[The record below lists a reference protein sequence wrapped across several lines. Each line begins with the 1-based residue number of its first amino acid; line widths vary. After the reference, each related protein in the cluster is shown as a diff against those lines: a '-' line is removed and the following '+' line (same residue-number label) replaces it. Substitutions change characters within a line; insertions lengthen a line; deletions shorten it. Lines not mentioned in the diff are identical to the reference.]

1 MCGLPRC
8 PIISRFHA
16 QVAAKPS
23 SSYQGSSPSVFIGSF
38 GYPDV
43 RGGPL
48 LINDTDNPP
57 DWIRNNLGM
66 EEIVNLRARTIR
78 GSAGLHTVA
87 GSLQEIA
94 LSARPLDVDVYFRET
109 GRLLPQFRWHGGA
122 GRVLPVLSRRW
133 TLSGAQAL
141 AGPWTGSPRIL
152 ISCATDAAIALNS
165 DGVDVYQITKLM
177 TAGLLGKR
185 RKFVPT
191 RWAITAV
198 DDTLSNGLKKEIAR
212 YPPVDEISIFS
223 GEIYGNR
230 IACILLPGDWKYEM
244 IEIWGKQTL
253 WGGDEEV
260 IVQDREG
267 MTKHGYSPIS
277 GAYYSARL
285 AVCEYLHSIRRCAR
299 VIVVRSV
306 SSEYWAPLG
315 TWVIR
320 EAARKAM
327 ANPPVRCVSL
337 DAAVLHAVSCY
348 RVGPLGPVQHAHP
361 RAPHAADAFLVC
373 RIPSGMRQ
381 EKKPSGFFDTLKPH
395 SAESGNGLVRFLR
408 HVETPYPGTGNETI

>member
-1 MCGLPRC
+1 MMQCARCKGKGMCGLPRC
-8 PIISRFHA
+8 PIVSRFQSQA
-16 QVAAKPS
+16 AAKPT

-48 LINDTDNPP
+48 LINDPDHPP
-57 DWIRNNLGM
+57 DWIRDNLGID
-66 EEIVNLRARTIR
+66 EIVGIRARTIR
-78 GSAGLHTVA
+78 GNSHLPRLA

-94 LSARPLDVDVYFRET
+94 LSSLPLDVDVAFER
-109 GRLLPQFRWHGGA
+109 
-122 GRVLPVLSRRW
+122 PVEFSLNFDG
-133 TLSGAQAL
+133 TVAPVGFSGAVKTMDL
-141 AGPWTGSPRIL
+141 IGSAKVARAVDRITSDTD
-152 ISCATDAAIALNS
+152 IVATEAAIALNS

-198 DDTLSNGLKKEIAR
+198 DDTLSTGLKKEIAR
-212 YPPVDEISIFS
+212 FSPLEEIQVFS
-223 GEIYGNR
+223 GELYGNR
-230 IACILLPGDWKYEM
+230 IVAILLPGDWKYEM
-244 IEIWGKQTL
+244 IEIWGKHTL
-253 WGGDEEV
+253 WGGDEDM

-285 AVCEYLHSIRRCAR
+285 AVCEYLTGIRRSAR
-299 VIVVRSV
+299 VVLVRMV
-306 SSEYWAPLG
+306 SNEYWAPLG

-327 ANPPVRCVSL
+327 ASEPLPCASLDMAVAMAVSL
-337 DAAVLHAVSCY
+337 TGSGTWVRHSTL
-348 RVGPLGPVQHAHP
+348 
-361 RAPHAADAFLVC
+361 
-373 RIPSGMRQ
+373 IPELRSQR
-381 EKKPSGFFDTLKPH
+381 TLFQ
-395 SAESGNGLVRFLR
+395 GW
-408 HVETPYPGTGNETI
+408 

>member
-1 MCGLPRC
+1 MMRCAECKGKGMCGLPRC
-8 PIISRFHA
+8 PIMSRFHA
-16 QVAAKPS
+16 QVSMKPA
-23 SSYQGSSPSVFIGSF
+23 SSYQGSSPSVFIGSY
-38 GYPDV
+38 GYPDIH
-43 RGGPL
+43 GGPL

-78 GSAGLHTVA
+78 GNAGLSAVG

-94 LSARPLDVDVYFRET
+94 LSSIPLDVDVYFEK
-109 GRLLPQFRWHGGA
+109 
-122 GRVLPVLSRRW
+122 PVAFSLNFDG
-133 TLSGAQAL
+133 TVAPVGFSGAVKKMD
-141 AGPWTGSPRIL
+141 L
-152 ISCATDAAIALNS
+152 ISSAKVGRAVDRITSDTDIVATDAAIALAS
-165 DGVDVYQITKLM
+165 DGVDVYQISKLM

-191 RWAITAV
+191 RWAITAI
-198 DDTLSNGLKKEIAR
+198 DDTLSTGLKKEIAR
-212 YPPVDEISIFS
+212 FPPVEEIRVFS

-230 IACILLPGDWKYEM
+230 IACILVPGDWKYEM

-267 MTKHGYSPIS
+267 MTKHVYSPIS

-285 AVCEYLHSIRRCAR
+285 AACEYLKSIRRCAR
-299 VIVVRSV
+299 VIVVRSI

-320 EAARKAM
+320 EATRKAM
-327 ANPPVRCVSL
+327 ENPPVHSASL
-337 DAAVLHAVSCY
+337 DAAVLQAAAVIGSD
-348 RVGPLGPVQHAHP
+348 RWVLHSTLIPELRTQRTLAH
-361 RAPHAADAFLVC
+361 FW
-373 RIPSGMRQ
+373 
-381 EKKPSGFFDTLKPH
+381 
-395 SAESGNGLVRFLR
+395 
-408 HVETPYPGTGNETI
+408 

>member
-1 MCGLPRC
+1 MQCAECKGKGMCGLPRC
-8 PIISRFHA
+8 PVMSRFHA
-16 QVAAKPS
+16 QVSMKPAS
-23 SSYQGSSPSVFIGSF
+23 TYQGSSPSVFIGSY

-43 RGGPL
+43 SGGPL

-57 DWIRNNLGM
+57 DWIRDNLGM

-78 GSAGLHTVA
+78 GSAGLQKVG

-94 LSARPLDVDVYFRET
+94 LSSIPLDVDVYFEKPVSFSLNFDGT
-109 GRLLPQFRWHGGA
+109 VAPVGFSGSVKKMDLIGNATVGRA
-122 GRVLPVLSRRW
+122 VD
-133 TLSGAQAL
+133 
-141 AGPWTGSPRIL
+141 RITSDTD
-152 ISCATDAAIALNS
+152 IAATEAAVALNT
-165 DGVDVYQITKLM
+165 DEVDVYQIAKLM

-198 DDTLSNGLKKEIAR
+198 DDTLSTGLKKEIAR
-212 YPPVDEISIFS
+212 FPPVEEISVFA

-230 IACILLPGDWKYEM
+230 IVCILVPGDWKYEM

-253 WGGDEEV
+253 WAGEDEV

-267 MTKHGYSPIS
+267 MTKHGYSPIA

-285 AVCEYLHSIRRCAR
+285 GVCEYLKSIRRCAR
-299 VIVVRSV
+299 VIVVRSI

-320 EAARKAM
+320 EATRKAM
-327 ANPPVRCVSL
+327 GNPPVTCPSL
-337 DAAVLHAVSCY
+337 DAAV
-348 RVGPLGPVQHAHP
+348 QHAAVAVGSD
-361 RAPHAADAFLVC
+361 RWV
-373 RIPSGMRQ
+373 
-381 EKKPSGFFDTLKPH
+381 PH
-395 SAESGNGLVRFLR
+395 STLIPELR
-408 HVETPYPGTGNETI
+408 TQRTLAHFW

>member
-8 PIISRFHA
+8 PIVSRFHA
-16 QVAAKPS
+16 QVASKPS

-48 LINDTDNPP
+48 LINDSDNPP

-66 EEIVNLRARTIR
+66 EEIVGIRARTIR
-78 GSAGLHTVA
+78 GNSFLPRLAG
-87 GSLQEIA
+87 GLQEIA
-94 LSARPLDVDVYFRET
+94 LSSLPLDVDVAFEK
-109 GRLLPQFRWHGGA
+109 
-122 GRVLPVLSRRW
+122 PVAFSLNFDG
-133 TLSGAQAL
+133 TIAPVGFSGAVK
-141 AGPWTGSPRIL
+141 TMDIIGSAKVARAVDRITSDED
-152 ISCATDAAIALNS
+152 IVATDAAIALNS
-165 DGVDVYQITKLM
+165 DGVDVYHITKLM

-185 RKFVPT
+185 RRFVPT

-212 YPPVDEISIFS
+212 FAPLEEILVFS

-230 IACILLPGDWKYEM
+230 IVCILLPGDWKYEM
-244 IEIWGKQTL
+244 IEIWGAHTL
-253 WGGDEEV
+253 WAGDDEV

-285 AVCEYLHSIRRCAR
+285 AVCEHLISIRRSAR
-299 VIVVRSV
+299 VVVVRSI
-306 SSEYWAPLG
+306 SSDYWAPLG

-327 ANPPVRCVSL
+327 SSPPVPCESIDMAVARAVSL
-337 DAAVLHAVSCY
+337 TGSGTWV
-348 RVGPLGPVQHAHP
+348 PLST
-361 RAPHAADAFLVC
+361 L
-373 RIPSGMRQ
+373 IPELRTQ
-381 EKKPSGFFDTLKPH
+381 RTLFQF
-395 SAESGNGLVRFLR
+395 AESR
-408 HVETPYPGTGNETI
+408 PG